1 MSDTFLENSTFINR
15 LTEFARD
22 NDPIDPALYQKYD
35 VKRGLRYADGRGVLV
50 GLTSIGDVVN
60 RLMSS
65 ASLFNEKNRMVLRR
79 FIAPAQEVEFDKN
92 GRLSIPQ
99 SLREYAGLSKD
110 CTVLGVDKY
119 IEIWD
124 AVSYK
129 EYLSASEESFRDAAE
144 GLSGINF

>member
-1 MSDTFLENSTFINR
+1 MNL
-15 LTEFARD
+15 LTGEY
-22 NDPIDPALYQKYD
+22 NNTIDEKGRVSFPAKLRAELNQN
-35 VKRGLRYADGRGVLV
+35 VLIATRGLDRCLWLFTPDEWDL
-50 GLTSIGDVVN
+50 LKN

>member
-1 MSDTFLENSTFINR
+1 MNL
-15 LTEFARD
+15 LTGEY
-22 NDPIDPALYQKYD
+22 NNTIDEKGRVSFPAKLRAELNQN
-35 VKRGLRYADGRGVLV
+35 VLIATRGLDRCLWLFTPDEWDL
-50 GLTSIGDVVN
+50 LKN

-79 FIAPAQEVEFDKN
+79 FVAPAQEVEFDKN